1 MRLTGLRRLLH
12 EQELDAILISQPE
25 NRRYLSG
32 FTGSAGW
39 LIISAERALLATDF
53 RYFEQVGRQA
63 PAFELA
69 KIKRKFSDLLPE
81 LLPALGVGGA
91 ALGVGRPA
99 RRAGHLGFES
109 QHMTVDQLYTLSQAA
124 EGVEFVPLKDTVET
138 FRAVKDEDEIDA
150 LRRSVALTD
159 AAFAHLLEVVR
170 PGMTEREAAWE
181 IEATMRTHGAS
192 RVAFDLIVAAG
203 PNGALPHAR
212 PGDHAIQPG
221 EPVVVDIG
229 CVVDGYCS
237 DMTRTFCL
245 GQPSAKY
252 LEVWEIVLQ
261 AQEAA
266 AAAIRAGVSGVQAD
280 TAARDVIAGAG
291 YGEYFGHSLGHG
303 VGLAVHEG
311 PRASQ
316 LSEDTLEAGMSL
328 TVEPGIYLPGEF
340 GVRLEDLV
348 IVGESG
354 IEILTNTPKMPV
366 VDR

>member
-1 MRLTGLRRLLH
+1 MRLAKLRKTLPQH
-12 EQELDAILISQPE
+12 DLDAILISQPD

-39 LIISAERALLATDF
+39 LIISAGRAILSTDF
-53 RYFEQVGRQA
+53 RYYEQVARQS

-69 KIKRKFSDLLPE
+69 KIKTKFADLLPGIVSD
-81 LLPALGVGGA
+81 LGVK
-91 ALGVGRPA
+91 R
-99 RRAGHLGFES
+99 LGFES
-109 QHMTVDQLYTLSQAA
+109 QNLTVDDLYTLSQAA
-124 EGVEFVPLKDTVET
+124 GDVEFVPLKDTVET
-138 FRAVKDEDEIDA
+138 LRAVKDGDEIDA
-150 LRRSVALTD
+150 LRRSAALTD
-159 AAFAHLLEVVR
+159 DAFAHLLDVIR
-170 PGMTEREAAWE
+170 PGMTELEAAWE
-181 IEATMRTHGAS
+181 IESAMRTRGAS
-192 RVAFDLIVAAG
+192 KVAFDLIVAAG

-212 PGDHAIQPG
+212 PGDHPIQPG

-245 GQPSAKY
+245 GEPSAKY

-261 AQEAA
+261 AQQAA
-266 AAAIRAGVSGVQAD
+266 KEVIGAGVTGVQAD
-280 TAARDVIAGAG
+280 AAARDVIVEAG

-311 PRASQ
+311 PRAGR
-316 LSEDTLEAGMSL
+316 LSKDILEPGMSL

-348 IVGESG
+348 LIDGTG
-354 IEILTNTPKMPV
+354 IEILSNTPKMPV
-366 VDR
+366 VGR

>member
-1 MRLTGLRRLLH
+1 MRLTGLRRLLR

-39 LIISAERALLATDF
+39 LIISAEQALLATDF

-69 KIKRKFSDLLPE
+69 KIKTRFPDLLPE
-81 LLPALGVGGA
+81 LLSG
-91 ALGVGRPA
+91 LGVGR
-99 RRAGHLGFES
+99 LGFES

-138 FRAVKDEDEIDA
+138 LRAVKDEDEIDA

-159 AAFAHLLEVVR
+159 AAFAHLLEMIR
-170 PGMTEREAAWE
+170 PGMTEREVAWE
-181 IEATMRTHGAS
+181 IEATMRTHGAT

-212 PGDHAIQPG
+212 PGDQTIQPG
-221 EPVVVDIG
+221 DPVVVDIG

-245 GQPSAKY
+245 GQPSARY

-316 LSEDTLEAGMSL
+316 LSEDILEAGMSL

-348 IVGESG
+348 IVGENG

-366 VDR
+366 VVSSQ